1 MARDGLEKYRSGG
14 GQVSGMVGLLATAL
28 VAVLVLVD
36 YPSGG
41 WKILLGCAFVG
52 LGVWA
57 ALLRPVV
64 VLSGERVLLR
74 GIASEV
80 SIPLAAVEGVVVS
93 QFVVVRA
100 GASSWSCPGVGR
112 NRRQIRRLAGAPTSP
127 DPTDVYTGRV
137 ANQMVARLEQRAE
150 DERAKLGIALMS
162 DEQVALADDVRRV
175 WSWPLLAALAALG
188 LALIAS
194 AAA

>member
-14 GQVSGMVGLLATAL
+14 GQVTGGVGLLATGI

-41 WKILLGCAFVG
+41 WKILLGCVFVG

-57 ALLRPVV
+57 VLLRPA
-64 VLSGERVLLR
+64 VLLTGDRVLLK

-80 SIPLAAVEGVVVS
+80 SIPLAAVEGAVIS

-100 GASSWSCPGVGR
+100 AGRSWSCPGVGR
-112 NRRQIRRLAGAPTSP
+112 NRRQIARLGGAPTAP
-127 DPTDVYTGRV
+127 DPTDTNTGLV
-137 ANQMVARLEQRAE
+137 ANQLVARLEQRAE
-150 DERAKLGIALMS
+150 DERAKLGIAAMS
-162 DEQVALADDVRRV
+162 DEQFALADDVRRV
-175 WSWPLLAALAALG
+175 WSWPLLAVLTVLG
-188 LALIAS
+188 LAVIAS
-194 AAA
+194 AAT